1 MILLT
6 WALCFQDCS
15 CSQYIL
21 NSLREPGSPTFWPGT
36 NWLWKTI
43 FPPTRVGDDFRVIQ
57 GHFCELYFYY
67 QVSFTSHHQALDAR
81 GCGPLCWRVLFSTQ
95 NTLLLHWKVSS
106 DCHLTLWYES
116 SSLMTKKAHQTM
128 TLGLP
133 PLLSVFPFLFSITLI
148 SRSPN
153 RPGELLHRAV
163 QIPSSW
169 NIMPLDIYIYDSFT
183 SFKFTRL
190 CSQRF
195 SLDFSIPYFFLF
207 LQILS
212 PFNM

>member
-1 MILLT
+1 MPE
-6 WALCFQDCS
+6 AVDPCAGGFCFQHR
-15 CSQYIL
+15 
-21 NSLREPGSPTFWPGT
+21 N
-36 NWLWKTI
+36 
-43 FPPTRVGDDFRVIQ
+43 
-57 GHFCELYFYY
+57 
-67 QVSFTSHHQALDAR
+67 TS
-81 GCGPLCWRVLFSTQ
+81 
-95 NTLLLHWKVSS
+95 LLHWKVSS

-133 PLLSVFPFLFSITLI
+133 PLLSFLPFLFPITLI

-153 RPGELLHRAV
+153 RPGELLHWAV

-169 NIMPLDIYIYDSFT
+169 NIMPLDVYIYDSFT

-212 PFNM
+212 PFNMWCHYLSLLSFLSKLDCKMHENGEYFLSLVPWTVVTHILHTW